1 MNKSKPKK
9 RTQLRSTIQQIKK
22 ETFPL
27 EDTAKHNK
35 LSHSDYYTT
44 RSVYSPSSNQISQLV
59 HQNLEYKNLLINNTK
74 QRSSLSIEKYIII
87 YITS

>member
-9 RTQLRSTIQQIKK
+9 RTQLKTTIQQIKK
-22 ETFPL
+22 ETYPL
-27 EDTAKHNK
+27 EDIAKHNT

-44 RSVYSPSSNQISQLV
+44 RSAYSPSSNQI
-59 HQNLEYKNLLINNTK
+59 LEYKNLLLNNTK
-74 QRSSLSIEKYIII
+74 HPIEKYIII

>member
-9 RTQLRSTIQQIKK
+9 RTLLKTTIQQIKK
-22 ETFPL
+22 ETYPL
-27 EDTAKHNK
+27 EDIAKHNT

-44 RSVYSPSSNQISQLV
+44 RSAYSPSSNQISQLV
-59 HQNLEYKNLLINNTK
+59 HQNLEYKNLLLNNTK
-74 QRSSLSIEKYIII
+74 HPIEKYIII